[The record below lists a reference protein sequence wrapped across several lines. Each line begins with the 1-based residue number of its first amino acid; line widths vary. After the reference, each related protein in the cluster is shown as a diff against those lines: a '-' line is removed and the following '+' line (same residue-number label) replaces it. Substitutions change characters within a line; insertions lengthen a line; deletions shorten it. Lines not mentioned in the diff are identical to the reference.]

1 MKKNHLILTGI
12 ALLTAVLIAG
22 GCKSKSEPQEPGLA
36 GGEPKAFFDA
46 TNPKI
51 YLRDSMMED
60 STMHLFMYDK
70 SPECGVFDDHL
81 IVVKPK
87 HAVKWKN
94 ADDSRI
100 TEILLIRPVGDS
112 TFWGSVPVVSQDYE
126 KNTDVFRDN
135 GGVLNLVIPDS
146 ATTDTIV
153 KYIIVFKILDDTTI
167 YTIDPYLRIP
177 PGVK

>member
-12 ALLTAVLIAG
+12 ALLTAVLVAG
-22 GCKSKSEPQEPGLA
+22 GCNRDSKSKA
-36 GGEPKAFFDA
+36 GGEAGNGQDA
-46 TNPKI
+46 TAETSTSKKI
-51 YLRDSMMED
+51 YLKDSVVNK
-60 STMHLFMYDK
+60 TMHLFMYDK